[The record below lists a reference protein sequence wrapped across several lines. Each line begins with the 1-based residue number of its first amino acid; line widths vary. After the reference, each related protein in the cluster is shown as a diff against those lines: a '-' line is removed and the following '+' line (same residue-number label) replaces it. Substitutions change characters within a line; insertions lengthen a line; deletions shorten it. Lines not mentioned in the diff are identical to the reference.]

1 MSLYKILNK
10 KFQKDKNRFFYPL
23 KDNSLRNKDLIE
35 GIKVILS
42 KNLTMMKKT
51 LDFEKDFTNKLN
63 SKHSIMVNSGSSA
76 NLLAL
81 QCLINPERK
90 KRLLYGDEVLVPAIC
105 WPTSLWPIIQS
116 GLKPVFVDVDSFT
129 FNISLNDLISKLS
142 KKTKALMLVHVL
154 GNSTN
159 MDELMKIVNKY
170 NLILIEDTCE
180 SLGSKYKNKYLGT
193 FGDFSTFSF
202 YYSHQISSIEGG
214 MICCKNKDDS
224 DIIKTLRS
232 HGWSKDHSKRT
243 KFEKKYKDIN
253 KSFVF
258 INSGFNLRPTDVQA
272 AIGHSQFNSLQMFIS
287 QRNKNR
293 ERIINSLIKDKRWD
307 NQVIFLKETKNV
319 KASWF
324 GIAMLMSQE
333 FKRNKNKILYKLS
346 KLGIENRPIISGNF
360 TKQPAI
366 KKYNLNPKG
375 KKYRNAQIIHDLG
388 FFIGLKYKEIKFN
401 ELRKFNDIFFKAF
414 NE

>member
-1 MSLYKILNK
+1 M
-10 KFQKDKNRFFYPL
+10 
-23 KDNSLRNKDLIE
+23 
-35 GIKVILS
+35 
-42 KNLTMMKKT
+42 
-51 LDFEKDFTNKLN
+51 
-63 SKHSIMVNSGSSA
+63 
-76 NLLAL
+76 
-81 QCLINPERK
+81 
-90 KRLLYGDEVLVPAIC
+90 
-105 WPTSLWPIIQS
+105 
-116 GLKPVFVDVDSFT
+116 
-129 FNISLNDLISKLS
+129 LISYF
-142 KKTKALMLVHVL
+142 LVKQVRR
-154 GNSTN
+154 
-159 MDELMKIVNKY
+159 
-170 NLILIEDTCE
+170 
-180 SLGSKYKNKYLGT
+180 
-193 FGDFSTFSF
+193 FSF
-202 YYSHQISSIEGG
+202 SCSSGCLNNCSASCSKTS
-214 MICCKNKDDS
+214 CCKNKDDS

-232 HGWSKDHSKRT
+232 HGWSKDHSKRA

-272 AIGHSQFNSLQMFIS
+272 AIGHSQFNSLEMLTS

-375 KKYRNAQIIHDLG
+375 NKYRNAQIIHDLG
-388 FFIGLKYKEIKFN
+388 FFIGLKYKENKFN
-401 ELRKFNDIFFKAF
+401 QLRKFNDIFFKAF